1 MEQQSVLITGGSGLV
16 GRYLTSLLL
25 EAGYKV
31 SHLSRRSN
39 SFGKV
44 SVYRW
49 NPYKQIAD
57 PLIFQG
63 VDYIIHLSGA
73 NIGEKRWTKKRK
85 EEIINSR
92 VQSARFLYKIVSE
105 NKTQLKAFITASA
118 IGYYGSVTAEKIF
131 SEEDSPGTDFLGNT
145 CRIWEETAD
154 LFGGDRI
161 RIVKIR
167 TAVLLEKSDSALSKL
182 LIPARIGVF
191 PRLGNGRQ
199 YMPWIHIRDLCGIY
213 LKAIQDEKMEGAYN
227 AVSPLHITQ
236 SEFMRTLAQVMKKP
250 FFHPPVPLIFLKTA
264 LGEMSDVVLKG
275 SRVSA
280 EKIKNSEYSFIYP
293 ELDGALK
300 NIIQ

>member
-16 GRYLTSLLL
+16 GKYLTSLLL

-31 SHLSRRSN
+31 SHLSRSSN
-39 SFGKV
+39 SFGRV
-44 SVYRW
+44 RVYRW
-49 NPYKQIAD
+49 NPDKQIAD
-57 PLIFQG
+57 PLIFEG
-63 VDYIIHLSGA
+63 VDYVIHLAGA

-92 VQSARFLYKIVSE
+92 VQSARFLYKMVCE

-118 IGYYGSVTAEKIF
+118 TGYYGSITSERIF
-131 SEEDSPGTDFLGNT
+131 VEEDPASADFLGTT
-145 CRIWEETAD
+145 CWLWEEAAD
-154 LFGGDRI
+154 LFKETGI
-161 RIVKIR
+161 RTVKIR
-167 TAVLLEKSDSALSKL
+167 TAVVLEKSDSALSKL

-199 YMPWIHIRDLCGIY
+199 YMPWIHIKDLCGIY
-213 LKAIQDEKMEGAYN
+213 LKAIQDEKMAGAYN
-227 AVSPLHITQ
+227 AVSPQHITQ
-236 SEFMRTLAQVMKKP
+236 SEFMRALAQVMKKP
-250 FFHPPVPLIFLKTA
+250 FFHPSVPSIFLKTA
-264 LGEMSDVVLKG
+264 LGEMSNVVLKG

-280 EKIKNSEYSFIYP
+280 GKIKNSEYSFIYP